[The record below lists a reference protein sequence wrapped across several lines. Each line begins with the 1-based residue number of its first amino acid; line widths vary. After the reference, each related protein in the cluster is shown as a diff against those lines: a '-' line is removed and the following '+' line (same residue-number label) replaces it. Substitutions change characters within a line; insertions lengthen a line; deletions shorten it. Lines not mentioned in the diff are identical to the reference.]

1 VNRPRLVIADDSA
14 LIRRAIEMT
23 LNSECEIV
31 ASVEDGEAAVTAAAT
46 LSPELILLDISMP
59 GLNGLEAARRIK
71 VVCPAILLIFLSN
84 YDDKSYIQAAFD
96 AGGSA
101 YVTKGRMV
109 SELLPAIRDVLSG
122 KEYRR

>member
-1 VNRPRLVIADDSA
+1 MNRPRLAIADDSA

-23 LNSECEIV
+23 LNSEFEIV

-71 VVCPAILLIFLSN
+71 AVCPAILLIFLSN

-96 AGGSA
+96 AGGSG
-101 YVTKGRMV
+101 YVSKGRMV
-109 SELLPAIRDVLSG
+109 SELLPAIRDVLIG